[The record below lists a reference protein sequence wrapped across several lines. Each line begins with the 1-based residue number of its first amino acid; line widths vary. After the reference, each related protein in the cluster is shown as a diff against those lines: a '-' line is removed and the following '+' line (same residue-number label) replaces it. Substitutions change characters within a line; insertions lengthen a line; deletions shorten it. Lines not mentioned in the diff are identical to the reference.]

1 MRSLPFRLTVSL
13 IAVTL
18 AAAAAVLLTPIL
30 ASAEPGTGHET
41 GAKQKI
47 SMTDGLTMATQD
59 NRVVQI
65 ALLNTEIASTD
76 VSFAR
81 SRLLP
86 SVRTS
91 LSHTTLAYQPAVLL
105 GDQKLSAKTSNRSF
119 LTYDVTVYHTLY
131 DFGGRS
137 SLLEAS
143 KTAMKVAK
151 ADLERTRNAIALD
164 FVTAYFDLLEAER
177 LVVVGEREVESFRS
191 HAAVAKSL
199 YEEGTITRNDLLE
212 AEVRLSDARQRLLS
226 AQNLRAV
233 TASQLNTILARPL
246 TDEIEVSDPPA
257 SSGVSIGLED
267 LWKSA
272 ETERWELK
280 ILDDEMSIT
289 GLEEKAKKTEFFPSL
304 FAQGGFNYTRNEFQL
319 HESNWSFIVGMNLD
333 IFSGGATVAELS
345 KIRYRKQQLV
355 EQKRKVLDDVRL
367 EVKRNYLD
375 MVNAEER
382 VAVTKDAISQ
392 AEENLRIN
400 RLRYAEG
407 VGIATEVVD
416 AITLLTTAETNYHRA
431 AYSLKRAEAALWYSI
446 GADLVSVFR

>member
-1 MRSLPFRLTVSL
+1 MHGLLIRTPMGHIASTLFAAAVVFLT
-13 IAVTL
+13 VTL
-18 AAAAAVLLTPIL
+18 AP
-30 ASAEPGTGHET
+30 AEPGTGHEPGT
-41 GAKQKI
+41 RQKI
-47 SMTDGLTMATQD
+47 SMADGLSMATQD

-65 ALLNTEIASTD
+65 ALLNTEIASAD
-76 VSFAR
+76 VRFAR

-86 SVRTS
+86 NVRTS

-105 GDQKLSAKTSNRSF
+105 GDQKLSARTSDKSF
-119 LTYDVTVYHTLY
+119 LSYDITVLHTLY

-137 SLLEAS
+137 SLFEAS
-143 KTAMKVAK
+143 KTAMETSK
-151 ADLERTRNAIALD
+151 AELERTRNAIALD
-164 FVTAYFDLLEAER
+164 FVTAYFELLEAEK

-199 YEEGTITRNDLLE
+199 YEEGAITRNDFLE

-246 TDEIEVSDPPA
+246 TEEIEVIDPPT
-257 SSGVSIGLED
+257 SSGVSISLDD

-272 ETERWELK
+272 EAERWELK
-280 ILDDEMSIT
+280 ILDNEMSIA
-289 GLEEKAKKTEFFPSL
+289 GLEEKAKKSEFFPSL
-304 FAQGGFNYTRNEFQL
+304 FAQGGFNYTQNEFQL
-319 HESNWSFIVGMNLD
+319 HESNWSFIIGVNLD
-333 IFSGGATVAELS
+333 IFSGGATTAELS

-355 EQKRKVLDDVRL
+355 EQKRKILDDVRL
-367 EVKRNYLD
+367 EVKRNYLN

-392 AEENLRIN
+392 AQENLRIN